1 MKIRKLYLALVIST
15 MAVLSSCK
23 PTYKS
28 PLESP
33 SVTKA
38 PEDAPYKFD
47 FEQMEED
54 VGTNIQS
61 ANIYGFI
68 KNFSLT
74 GDNDAQKITVNFDIE
89 ENVSENAIEV
99 LLTDTMRFI
108 VDEASMQDFRIDEYT
123 EEGFGNL
130 SNIYGIDFI
139 VKRNDE
145 VVTEYNI
152 AKGDSIPFDPTLTI
166 ENITG

>member
-1 MKIRKLYLALVIST
+1 MNIRKLCLILVIIQLIS
-15 MAVLSSCK
+15 LNSCK

-38 PEDAPYKFD
+38 PEDAPYLFD

-54 VGTNIQS
+54 VGENIQS

-68 KNFSLT
+68 KNFTLK
-74 GDNDAQKITVNFDIE
+74 GDNDSQNIKVYFDIE

-108 VDEASMQDFRIDEYT
+108 VDEAQMQDFRIEGYT
-123 EEGFGNL
+123 EEDFGNL
-130 SNIYGIDFI
+130 SDIYSIDLI
-139 VKRNDE
+139 VKCGDKI
-145 VVTEYNI
+145 VTEYI
-152 AKGDSIPFDPTLTI
+152 IEKGDSVPFDPTLSV
-166 ENITG
+166 ENVIG